1 MRFSIGR
8 QTLKKNSYLRQVS
21 GRDRKRWTRETLSEI
36 SWYLFLRSRLRIER
50 KAGSYIRQLWEK
62 SVSRKDL
69 MGNSIGQEVVISFA
83 GEFQRDSS
91 DWNELIPL
99 VRIQSWREKF
109 FHRCEIFV
117 GIEWINIHFTLC
129 IGSNAMGFF
138 FLFNNIVVFQS
149 FLILFNKIATRIAKT
164 WRNLRKYNQ
173 QSRLFRSIWES
184 IFHYVFTWSSNFL
197 NYLNSSDFTSRNFTS
212 TNTDLKSSYSTS
224 SGLINL
230 NES

>member
-1 MRFSIGR
+1 MDTRDAFRNFMIFVFTVTASNRAKNWFIYTPALGKKCFEERSYGKLDRTRGSNFFRWWISTR
-8 QTLKKNSYLRQVS
+8 Q
-21 GRDRKRWTRETLSEI
+21 
-36 SWYLFLRSRLRIER
+36 FRLER
-50 KAGSYIRQLWEK
+50 
-62 SVSRKDL
+62 V
-69 MGNSIGQEVVISFA
+69 
-83 GEFQRDSS
+83 
-91 DWNELIPL
+91 LIPL